1 MPELRPGPGTFPA
14 LLPCAIFR
22 GPGASRRAR
31 DVPREEM
38 SLPSHLRATGG
49 VAHFRSSSFPQF
61 TYNLLRIEMMSLPSR
76 GCRGCGTG
84 SHDPWLGGSHRINEV
99 AAQEGG
105 RSCSEDDAQLCV
117 QAGTV
122 PCSPLLAGFFSD
134 CKKNLLFP
142 PSLVMPVSVDLHFS
156 CYILM
161 GEKNTKQLD
170 LRPCKISASI
180 RLTLS

>member
-1 MPELRPGPGTFPA
+1 M
-14 LLPCAIFR
+14 
-22 GPGASRRAR
+22 
-31 DVPREEM
+31 
-38 SLPSHLRATGG
+38 
-49 VAHFRSSSFPQF
+49 
-61 TYNLLRIEMMSLPSR
+61 
-76 GCRGCGTG
+76 
-84 SHDPWLGGSHRINEV
+84 

-161 GEKNTKQLD
+161 GEKNTKRLD
-170 LRPCKISASI
+170 LRPWASVSTKEMWSWQDSSV
-180 RLTLS
+180 RLVAE